1 MSYLK
6 SILIWLA
13 ILFLILIWLP
23 LMALSAL
30 FEREPARY
38 RTGRLFRK
46 LDPAISRVNA
56 DWVIHMQYDDAL
68 NVREP
73 YVVVAYHLSNADI
86 PLISNLPWE
95 MKWVAKKELF
105 SIPVVGWMM
114 RLARDISVDRKNSSQ
129 SITVFKTCVSMLDQ
143 KVSVM
148 FFPEGTR
155 SRTGKLNRFTKGAFD
170 LAIRTKTPI
179 LPIVIDGTQN
189 CLPKT
194 SWVFERSDD
203 IRLKTLEPV
212 SVDGYGKKD
221 ADRLMNDV
229 RQMMIRQLSEWR
241 GVPENEVD
249 GMASR
254 VDGVA
259 ENRRAWHPHFDREGR
274 PLLQRTSRTV
284 NGPVQCEVMLWQVRT
299 PGQRYP
305 FIRYVGRSRL
315 KLIWLMVAGLF
326 NRWFLF
332 GQFRTLFRCHHPP
345 GRKDHQKG
353 EHKSGHRIE
362 KFFGSHQKVRR
373 RIPQKG
379 EQDDEN
385 KKSGDLM

>member
-1 MSYLK
+1 
-6 SILIWLA
+6 
-13 ILFLILIWLP
+13 
-23 LMALSAL
+23 
-30 FEREPARY
+30 
-38 RTGRLFRK
+38 
-46 LDPAISRVNA
+46 
-56 DWVIHMQYDDAL
+56 
-68 NVREP
+68 
-73 YVVVAYHLSNADI
+73 
-86 PLISNLPWE
+86 
-95 MKWVAKKELF
+95 
-105 SIPVVGWMM
+105 M

-249 GMASR
+249 GMAR
-254 VDGVA
+254 RIDGVA
-259 ENRRAWHPHFDREGR
+259 
-274 PLLQRTSRTV
+274 
-284 NGPVQCEVMLWQVRT
+284 
-299 PGQRYP
+299 
-305 FIRYVGRSRL
+305 
-315 KLIWLMVAGLF
+315 
-326 NRWFLF
+326 
-332 GQFRTLFRCHHPP
+332 
-345 GRKDHQKG
+345 
-353 EHKSGHRIE
+353 
-362 KFFGSHQKVRR
+362 
-373 RIPQKG
+373 
-379 EQDDEN
+379 
-385 KKSGDLM
+385 

>member
-13 ILFLILIWLP
+13 IIFLILIWLP
-23 LMALSAL
+23 LMALFAL

-46 LDPAISRVNA
+46 LGRAISRVNPN
-56 DWVIHMQYDDAL
+56 WVIHMEYDETL
-68 NVREP
+68 NDREP
-73 YVVVAYHLSNADI
+73 YVVVANPLSNADI
-86 PLISNLPWE
+86 PLISHLPWE

-114 RLARDISVDRKNSSQ
+114 ILARNISVDRKSSSQ
-129 SITVFKTCVSMLDQ
+129 SISGFETCVSMLDQ
-143 KVSVM
+143 KVAVM
-148 FFPEGTR
+148 FFPEGNR
-155 SRTGKLNRFTKGAFD
+155 SRRGNMNRVTKRALD
-170 LAIRTKTPI
+170 LAIRTRTPI
-179 LPIVIDGTQN
+179 PPIVIDGTQN

-249 GMASR
+249 GMAR
-254 VDGVA
+254 RIDGVA
-259 ENRRAWHPHFDREGR
+259 
-274 PLLQRTSRTV
+274 
-284 NGPVQCEVMLWQVRT
+284 
-299 PGQRYP
+299 
-305 FIRYVGRSRL
+305 
-315 KLIWLMVAGLF
+315 
-326 NRWFLF
+326 
-332 GQFRTLFRCHHPP
+332 
-345 GRKDHQKG
+345 
-353 EHKSGHRIE
+353 
-362 KFFGSHQKVRR
+362 
-373 RIPQKG
+373 
-379 EQDDEN
+379 
-385 KKSGDLM
+385 

>member
-13 ILFLILIWLP
+13 IIFLILIWLP
-23 LMALSAL
+23 LMALFAL

-46 LDPAISRVNA
+46 LGRAISRVNPN
-56 DWVIHMQYDDAL
+56 WVIHMEYDETL
-68 NVREP
+68 NDREP
-73 YVVVAYHLSNADI
+73 YVVVANHLSNADI

-114 RLARDISVDRKNSSQ
+114 ILARDISVDRKNSSQ

-249 GMASR
+249 GMAR
-254 VDGVA
+254 RIDGVA
-259 ENRRAWHPHFDREGR
+259 
-274 PLLQRTSRTV
+274 
-284 NGPVQCEVMLWQVRT
+284 
-299 PGQRYP
+299 
-305 FIRYVGRSRL
+305 
-315 KLIWLMVAGLF
+315 
-326 NRWFLF
+326 
-332 GQFRTLFRCHHPP
+332 
-345 GRKDHQKG
+345 
-353 EHKSGHRIE
+353 
-362 KFFGSHQKVRR
+362 
-373 RIPQKG
+373 
-379 EQDDEN
+379 
-385 KKSGDLM
+385 

>member
-6 SILIWLA
+6 SILIWFA
-13 ILFLILIWLP
+13 IIFLILIWLP

-46 LDPAISRVNA
+46 LGRSISRVNPN
-56 DWVIHMQYDDAL
+56 WVIHMEYDETL
-68 NVREP
+68 NDREP
-73 YVVVAYHLSNADI
+73 YVVVSNHLSNADI

-105 SIPVVGWMM
+105 TIPVLGWMM
-114 RLARDISVDRKNSSQ
+114 KLARDISVDRKNFSQ

-155 SRTGKLNRFTKGAFD
+155 SRSGKLNRFTKGAFD

-194 SWVFERSDD
+194 SWVFERSDN

-212 SVDGYGKKD
+212 SIDGYGKKD
-221 ADRLMNDV
+221 TDRLMNDV
-229 RQMMIRQLSEWR
+229 RQVMIRQLSEWR

-249 GMASR
+249 GMARR

-259 ENRRAWHPHFDREGR
+259 
-274 PLLQRTSRTV
+274 
-284 NGPVQCEVMLWQVRT
+284 
-299 PGQRYP
+299 
-305 FIRYVGRSRL
+305 
-315 KLIWLMVAGLF
+315 
-326 NRWFLF
+326 
-332 GQFRTLFRCHHPP
+332 
-345 GRKDHQKG
+345 
-353 EHKSGHRIE
+353 
-362 KFFGSHQKVRR
+362 
-373 RIPQKG
+373 
-379 EQDDEN
+379 
-385 KKSGDLM
+385 

>member
-13 ILFLILIWLP
+13 IIFLILIWLP

-46 LDPAISRVNA
+46 LGRAVSRDNA
-56 DWVIHMQYDDAL
+56 NSVIDTANDVTLKAG
-68 NVREP
+68 ES
-73 YVVVAYHLSNADI
+73 YVVVVSQLRLADI
-86 PLISNLPWE
+86 SLISSVLCA
-95 MKWVAKKELF
+95 MARVATRERF
-105 SIPVVGWMM
+105 SLPVVGWMM

-249 GMASR
+249 GMARR

-259 ENRRAWHPHFDREGR
+259 
-274 PLLQRTSRTV
+274 
-284 NGPVQCEVMLWQVRT
+284 
-299 PGQRYP
+299 
-305 FIRYVGRSRL
+305 
-315 KLIWLMVAGLF
+315 
-326 NRWFLF
+326 
-332 GQFRTLFRCHHPP
+332 
-345 GRKDHQKG
+345 
-353 EHKSGHRIE
+353 
-362 KFFGSHQKVRR
+362 
-373 RIPQKG
+373 
-379 EQDDEN
+379 
-385 KKSGDLM
+385 